1 MEEKNAVRHLDNGVD
16 LIKEDGQFY
25 AVVEGER
32 LLISREEV
40 LLILSNHDFVFNVI
54 INAKRKHDFNTFMDR
69 YSPMEY

>member
-25 AVVEGER
+25 AVVEDER

>member
-16 LIKEDGQFY
+16 LIKENGQFY

>member
-40 LLILSNHDFVFNVI
+40 LLILSNHDFVL
-54 INAKRKHDFNTFMDR
+54 M
-69 YSPMEY
+69 

>member
-16 LIKEDGQFY
+16 LIREDGQFY

>member
-25 AVVEGER
+25 AVIEGER